1 MVVSRLFYNFDYTS
15 FRERILTYFKKPLE
29 KRNIKIES
37 GRRSSAL
44 SATPISQGQGS
55 KIKLKDH
62 SISDIYQRL
71 KGLVGLNFLLGLSW
85 GFALFGF
92 SNENKIIIWIFVLL
106 NSTQGFWI
114 FIFYCIIRKD
124 VREFY
129 KSLCCISYLDK
140 PRKLPNQ
147 GNQSH
152 SYVTRSNFTPTIGQD
167 HYKERPKNLSY
178 FDRNEVLRRNFYNKD
193 SVSTCETSV
202 ASKTVSV
209 DSQGPDKF
217 LSVCEASLG

>member
-1 MVVSRLFYNFDYTS
+1 MAKWAPWSSMIMYRAGLHTCRCASDFRVKKSSWHIFRTAKSIFSTIFWSKNRVDTSIESQNRS
-15 FRERILTYFKKPLE
+15 FRRLSGQKIDLAHLSNRKIDLFDDFRVKK
-29 KRNIKIES
+29 
-37 GRRSSAL
+37 SSWH
-44 SATPISQGQGS
+44 ISRTA
-55 KIKLKDH
+55 K
-62 SISDIYQRL
+62 
-71 KGLVGLNFLLGLSW
+71 
-85 GFALFGF
+85 
-92 SNENKIIIWIFVLL
+92 
-106 NSTQGFWI
+106 ST
-114 FIFYCIIRKD
+114 
-124 VREFY
+124 
-129 KSLCCISYLDK
+129 SLYLDK

-217 LSVCEASLG
+217 LSVCEASLD